1 MNNMVKIASIEPNDD
16 IFSNMHIPEYDAKN
30 NVTTTV
36 GTPTKTEAQDQA
48 TNIVILSIML
58 VCVVL
63 IFVVFAKMLKPQKQI
78 TTVQRPKSIQQPKQ
92 KQKEEIE
99 EPPKQQVIQTK
110 KSQDDCN
117 FATPKN
123 IEKCI
128 RLFLE
133 TTRIK

>member
-1 MNNMVKIASIEPNDD
+1 MNNVVKIASIEPNDD
-16 IFSNMHIPEYDAKN
+16 IFSNMHIPEYDAKTD
-30 NVTTTV
+30 VTTTV

-48 TNIVILSIML
+48 TNIVVFSIML

-63 IFVVFAKMLKPQKQI
+63 IFVVIAKMLKPQKQI
-78 TTVQRPKSIQQPKQ
+78 TTVQRPKSIQQHKP
-92 KQKEEIE
+92 KEEIE

-110 KSQDDCN
+110 RSQDDCN

>member
-16 IFSNMHIPEYDAKN
+16 IFSNMHIPAYDAKTD
-30 NVTTTV
+30 VTTTV
-36 GTPTKTEAQDQA
+36 GTPVKPENQSQA
-48 TNIVILSIML
+48 TNIVVLSIML
-58 VCVVL
+58 VCVIL
-63 IFVVFAKMLKPQKQI
+63 IFIVFAKMLKPQK
-78 TTVQRPKSIQQPKQ
+78 TVATVQRQKSIQKP

-99 EPPKQQVIQTK
+99 EAPTQQVIQTK

-117 FATPKN
+117 FETPKN

>member
-16 IFSNMHIPEYDAKN
+16 IFSNMHIPAYDAKTD
-30 NVTTTV
+30 VTTTV
-36 GTPTKTEAQDQA
+36 GTPVKTEAQNQT
-48 TNIVILSIML
+48 TNIIVLSMILICVI
-58 VCVVL
+58 L
-63 IFVVFAKMLKPQKQI
+63 IFVVLTKMLKPQKQV
-78 TTVQRPKSIQQPKQ
+78 TTVQRQKSIEKHKQ
-92 KQKEEIE
+92 TQKEEIE
-99 EPPKQQVIQTK
+99 EPPKQQIIQTK

-123 IEKCI
+123 VEKCI